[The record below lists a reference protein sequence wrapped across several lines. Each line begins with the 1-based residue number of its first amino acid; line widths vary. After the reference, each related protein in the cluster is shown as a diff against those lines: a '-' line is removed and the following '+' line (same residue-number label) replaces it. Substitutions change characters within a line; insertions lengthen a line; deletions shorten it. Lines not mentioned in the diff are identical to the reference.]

1 LNSERRKDMDL
12 IEIASAAIN
21 GTVLLGFYIWV
32 RGYLIKMN
40 REVGELKSWQ
50 NAVETRC
57 YNHNKQL
64 GKLFDKIDYVKD
76 TVSATNVSASRV
88 EGKLDALILDKGK

>member
-1 LNSERRKDMDL
+1 ML
-12 IEIASAAIN
+12 
-21 GTVLLGFYIWV
+21 
-32 RGYLIKMN
+32 
-40 REVGELKSWQ
+40 Q
-50 NAVETRC
+50 P
-57 YNHNKQL
+57 NKQL